1 MLGCKGSIKSVYF
14 GVEKVS
20 VRGGFFFF
28 STPISWKLSSKSC
41 FEDSAKNIF
50 RSLE

>member
-1 MLGCKGSIKSVYF
+1 MLGCKGSIKSLFF

-20 VRGGFFFF
+20 VRGGFF
-28 STPISWKLSSKSC
+28 STPISRKLSYKSC